1 MACELHI
8 IVNDP
13 GSLLGIEQ
21 AVELVERLETRWSR
35 FLPDSDI
42 TRINDGAGAPAMVA
56 PETITLIQTMQT
68 AWNLT
73 QGRYDPTTLPILV
86 ANGYEASRVNP
97 ASTTSLRPGA
107 THSGALDQILVDP
120 IRSTVTIPPGT
131 ALDAGGIGKG
141 LAADMVVDLL
151 LTTGAAG
158 ALVSIGGDLTVGG
171 SAPEAEGWRVDIE
184 RGGPDGTTLC
194 QTMID
199 SGGVATSSTRSRRWD
214 HGGRERHHVID
225 PATGA
230 QSDTDLAAVTVFAR
244 SGWRAE
250 AFATAAIL
258 AGSRSVIDFLDSHE
272 LSGIAVT
279 DHGEAMVTGDLADLL
294 LNTGA
299 AS

>member
-1 MACELHI
+1 MNVTRPSSTASCFD
-8 IVNDP
+8 VN
-13 GSLLGIEQ
+13 
-21 AVELVERLETRWSR
+21 
-35 FLPDSDI
+35 
-42 TRINDGAGAPAMVA
+42 
-56 PETITLIQTMQT
+56 
-68 AWNLT
+68 
-73 QGRYDPTTLPILV
+73 
-86 ANGYEASRVNP
+86 
-97 ASTTSLRPGA
+97 
-107 THSGALDQILVDP
+107 
-120 IRSTVTIPPGT
+120 
-131 ALDAGGIGKG
+131 
-141 LAADMVVDLL
+141 
-151 LTTGAAG
+151 
-158 ALVSIGGDLTVGG
+158 
-171 SAPEAEGWRVDIE
+171 
-184 RGGPDGTTLC
+184 
-194 QTMID
+194 
-199 SGGVATSSTRSRRWD
+199 ATSSTRSRRWD